1 MSFSVEVLAGI
12 AIELQRGIGHQDRFQ
27 RLITTLRQVLACDAS
42 ALLRYES
49 RQFIPLA
56 IDGLAQDVLG
66 RRFTLE
72 GHPRL
77 EAIARAAPRGGRGAF
92 SGRAGDV
99 VRFPA
104 DSDLPDPYDGLIPG
118 QESLKVH
125 ACVGLP
131 LFAGQNLI
139 GALTLD
145 AMTPEQFEVF
155 SDEELRL
162 VAALA
167 AGALSNALLIEQLES
182 QNMLPGSSG
191 VFEPIK
197 ETHMIGLSPAMT
209 QLKKEIEI
217 VAGSDLNVLI
227 GGETGTGKE
236 LVAKAIHQGSPRA
249 VNPLVYLNCAALPE
263 SVAESELFGHVKGAF
278 TGAISNRSGKFEMA
292 DNGTLFLDEIGELSL
307 ALQAKLLR
315 VLQYGD
321 IQRVGDDRSLRVDV
335 RVLAATN
342 RDLREEVLAG
352 RFRADLFHRLSVFPL
367 FVPPLRER
375 GDDVVL
381 LAGYFC
387 EQCRLRLGLSRV
399 VLSPDARRHLLN
411 YGWPGNVRELEHAI
425 HRAVVLAR
433 ATRAGDEVILE
444 AQHFALSE
452 DVLPAPPAES
462 FLALPTCRNLREST
476 ENFQREM
483 IRQALAQNNHNWAA
497 SARALEISRVST
509 IGSAGAGNR
518 RRQPASAGEASGT
531 EGLDN
536 PCLVEILQVNGAG
549 EFAVFIDHWRG
560 GNFAFHQDLFGVN
573 GAALRL
579 ERNTV
584 GRHGF
589 AYRRGERAAAH
600 QPATQVAVGK
610 DAFHNMLLIANRH
623 QPQSGT
629 AKFQHGI
636 HHAGG
641 EHHLRYCIALAHQ
654 VMHIIEQTR
663 AQCAS
668 RMRTGEIFFVK
679 TARLHDRHR
688 QRIAHH

>member
-1 MSFSVEVLAGI
+1 MSFSVDVLANI

-27 RLITTLRQVLACDAS
+27 RLITTLRQVLECDAS
-42 ALLRYES
+42 ALLRYDS

-56 IDGLAQDVLG
+56 IDGLAKDVLG
-66 RRFTLE
+66 RRFALE

-77 EAIARAAPRGGRGAF
+77 EAIARA
-92 SGRAGDV
+92 GDV

-104 DSDLPDPYDGLIPG
+104 DSELPDPYDGLIPG

-145 AMTPEQFEVF
+145 GMQPDQFDVF

-162 VAALA
+162 IAALA

-182 QNMLPGSSG
+182 QNMMPGDATP
-191 VFEPIK
+191 FEAVK
-197 ETHMIGLSPAMT
+197 QTQMIGLSPGMT

-217 VAGSDLNVLI
+217 VAASDLNVLI
-227 GGETGTGKE
+227 SGETGTGKE
-236 LVAKAIHQGSPRA
+236 LVAKAIHEASPRA

-367 FVPPLRER
+367 SVPPLRER
-375 GDDVVL
+375 GDDVIL

-399 VLSPDARRHLLN
+399 VLSASARNLLQH
-411 YGWPGNVRELEHAI
+411 YRFPGNVRELEHAI

-433 ATRAGDEVILE
+433 ATRSGDEVILE
-444 AQHFALSE
+444 AQHFAFPE
-452 DVLPAPPAES
+452 VTLPSPEVTTVPVVKQ
-462 FLALPTCRNLREST
+462 NLREAT
-476 ENFQREM
+476 EEFQRET

-497 SARALEISRVST
+497 CARMLEIDVANLHRL
-509 IGSAGAGNR
+509 AKR
-518 RRQPASAGEASGT
+518 L
-531 EGLDN
+531 GL
-536 PCLVEILQVNGAG
+536 
-549 EFAVFIDHWRG
+549 
-560 GNFAFHQDLFGVN
+560 
-573 GAALRL
+573 
-579 ERNTV
+579 
-584 GRHGF
+584 
-589 AYRRGERAAAH
+589 
-600 QPATQVAVGK
+600 K
-610 DAFHNMLLIANRH
+610 D
-623 QPQSGT
+623 
-629 AKFQHGI
+629 
-636 HHAGG
+636 
-641 EHHLRYCIALAHQ
+641 
-654 VMHIIEQTR
+654 
-663 AQCAS
+663 
-668 RMRTGEIFFVK
+668 
-679 TARLHDRHR
+679 
-688 QRIAHH
+688 

>member
-1 MSFSVEVLAGI
+1 MSFSVDVLANI

-27 RLITTLRQVLACDAS
+27 RLITTLRQVLECDAS
-42 ALLRYES
+42 ALLRYDS

-56 IDGLAQDVLG
+56 IDGLAKDVLG
-66 RRFTLE
+66 RRFALE

-77 EAIARAAPRGGRGAF
+77 EAIARA
-92 SGRAGDV
+92 GDV

-104 DSDLPDPYDGLIPG
+104 DSELPDPYDGLIPG

-145 AMTPEQFEVF
+145 GMQPDQFDVF

-162 VAALA
+162 IAALA

-182 QNMLPGSSG
+182 QNMMPGDATP
-191 VFEPIK
+191 FEAVK
-197 ETHMIGLSPAMT
+197 QTQMIGLSPGMT

-217 VAGSDLNVLI
+217 VAASDLNVLI
-227 GGETGTGKE
+227 SGETGTGKE
-236 LVAKAIHQGSPRA
+236 LVAKAIHEASPRA

-367 FVPPLRER
+367 SVPPLRER
-375 GDDVVL
+375 GDDVIL

-399 VLSPDARRHLLN
+399 VLSAGARNLLQH
-411 YGWPGNVRELEHAI
+411 YRFPGNVRELEHAI

-433 ATRAGDEVILE
+433 ATRSGDEVILE
-444 AQHFALSE
+444 AQHFAF
-452 DVLPAPPAES
+452 P
-462 FLALPTCRNLREST
+462 
-476 ENFQREM
+476 
-483 IRQALAQNNHNWAA
+483 
-497 SARALEISRVST
+497 
-509 IGSAGAGNR
+509 
-518 RRQPASAGEASGT
+518 
-531 EGLDN
+531 
-536 PCLVEILQVNGAG
+536 
-549 EFAVFIDHWRG
+549 
-560 GNFAFHQDLFGVN
+560 
-573 GAALRL
+573 
-579 ERNTV
+579 
-584 GRHGF
+584 
-589 AYRRGERAAAH
+589 
-600 QPATQVAVGK
+600 
-610 DAFHNMLLIANRH
+610 
-623 QPQSGT
+623 
-629 AKFQHGI
+629 
-636 HHAGG
+636 
-641 EHHLRYCIALAHQ
+641 
-654 VMHIIEQTR
+654 
-663 AQCAS
+663 
-668 RMRTGEIFFVK
+668 
-679 TARLHDRHR
+679 
-688 QRIAHH
+688 

>member
-1 MSFSVEVLAGI
+1 MSFSVDVLANI

-27 RLITTLRQVLACDAS
+27 RLITTLRQVLECDAS
-42 ALLRYES
+42 ALLRYDS

-56 IDGLAQDVLG
+56 IDGLAKDVLG
-66 RRFTLE
+66 RRFALE

-77 EAIARAAPRGGRGAF
+77 EAIARA
-92 SGRAGDV
+92 GDV

-104 DSDLPDPYDGLIPG
+104 DSELPDPYDGLIPG

-145 AMTPEQFEVF
+145 GMQPDQFDVF

-162 VAALA
+162 IAALA

-182 QNMLPGSSG
+182 QNMMPGDATP
-191 VFEPIK
+191 FEAVK
-197 ETHMIGLSPAMT
+197 QTQMIGLSPGMT

-217 VAGSDLNVLI
+217 VAASDLNVLI
-227 GGETGTGKE
+227 SGETGTGKE
-236 LVAKAIHQGSPRA
+236 LVAKAIHEASPRA

-367 FVPPLRER
+367 SVPPLRER
-375 GDDVVL
+375 GDDVIL

-387 EQCRLRLGLSRV
+387 EQCRLRLGG
-399 VLSPDARRHLLN
+399 SPAGLN
-411 YGWPGNVRELEHAI
+411 GGGH
-425 HRAVVLAR
+425 
-433 ATRAGDEVILE
+433 
-444 AQHFALSE
+444 
-452 DVLPAPPAES
+452 ES
-462 FLALPTCRNLREST
+462 FAAGALPRGIKCR
-476 ENFQREM
+476 
-483 IRQALAQNNHNWAA
+483 
-497 SARALEISRVST
+497 SAKFTATLSFS
-509 IGSAGAGNR
+509 
-518 RRQPASAGEASGT
+518 
-531 EGLDN
+531 
-536 PCLVEILQVNGAG
+536 
-549 EFAVFIDHWRG
+549 
-560 GNFAFHQDLFGVN
+560 
-573 GAALRL
+573 
-579 ERNTV
+579 
-584 GRHGF
+584 
-589 AYRRGERAAAH
+589 GERA
-600 QPATQVAVGK
+600 
-610 DAFHNMLLIANRH
+610 
-623 QPQSGT
+623 
-629 AKFQHGI
+629 
-636 HHAGG
+636 
-641 EHHLRYCIALAHQ
+641 
-654 VMHIIEQTR
+654 
-663 AQCAS
+663 
-668 RMRTGEIFFVK
+668 RTGTCYSSGGSAVES
-679 TARLHDRHR
+679 HP
-688 QRIAHH
+688 QRR

>member
-1 MSFSVEVLAGI
+1 MSFSVDVLANI

-27 RLITTLRQVLACDAS
+27 RLITTLRQVLECDAS
-42 ALLRYES
+42 ALLRYDS

-56 IDGLAQDVLG
+56 IDGLAKDVLG
-66 RRFTLE
+66 RRFALE

-77 EAIARAAPRGGRGAF
+77 EAIARA
-92 SGRAGDV
+92 GDV

-104 DSDLPDPYDGLIPG
+104 DSELPDPYDGLIPG

-145 AMTPEQFEVF
+145 GMQPDQFDVF

-162 VAALA
+162 IAALA

-182 QNMLPGSSG
+182 QNMMPGDATP
-191 VFEPIK
+191 FEAVK
-197 ETHMIGLSPAMT
+197 QTQMIGLSPGMT

-217 VAGSDLNVLI
+217 VAASDLNVLI
-227 GGETGTGKE
+227 SGETGTGKE
-236 LVAKAIHQGSPRA
+236 LVAKAIHEASPRA

-367 FVPPLRER
+367 SVPPLRER
-375 GDDVVL
+375 GDDVIL

-399 VLSPDARRHLLN
+399 VLSAGARNLLQH
-411 YGWPGNVRELEHAI
+411 YRFPGNVRELEHAI

-433 ATRAGDEVILE
+433 ATRSGDEVILE
-444 AQHFALSE
+444 AQHFAFPE
-452 DVLPAPPAES
+452 VTLPPPE
-462 FLALPTCRNLREST
+462 
-476 ENFQREM
+476 
-483 IRQALAQNNHNWAA
+483 
-497 SARALEISRVST
+497 
-509 IGSAGAGNR
+509 
-518 RRQPASAGEASGT
+518 
-531 EGLDN
+531 
-536 PCLVEILQVNGAG
+536 
-549 EFAVFIDHWRG
+549 
-560 GNFAFHQDLFGVN
+560 
-573 GAALRL
+573 
-579 ERNTV
+579 
-584 GRHGF
+584 
-589 AYRRGERAAAH
+589 AAAV
-600 QPATQVAVGK
+600 PVV
-610 DAFHNMLLIANRH
+610 
-623 QPQSGT
+623 
-629 AKFQHGI
+629 
-636 HHAGG
+636 
-641 EHHLRYCIALAHQ
+641 
-654 VMHIIEQTR
+654 
-663 AQCAS
+663 
-668 RMRTGEIFFVK
+668 
-679 TARLHDRHR
+679 
-688 QRIAHH
+688 